1 MQRSEGGWQAAVL
14 LQPRHAITPVTSDK
28 ASAAEAWSFSMEA
41 ADATQIEV
49 LASVGPEPSRHLGAS
64 QREIEK
70 YRCFIPQFPC
80 PAVPPTTF
88 SMAETE
94 MVSQTQANKMTS
106 PAFMA
111 PPLNKLTIKSSL
123 RVKTKP
129 SPREGAFELSL
140 WGRRICKEE
149 HFQLREGHGQSL

>member
-64 QREIEK
+64 QGNREVLLLHST
-70 YRCFIPQFPC
+70 
-80 PAVPPTTF
+80 VP
-88 SMAETE
+88 M
-94 MVSQTQANKMTS
+94 
-106 PAFMA
+106 
-111 PPLNKLTIKSSL
+111 SSG
-123 RVKTKP
+123 P
-129 SPREGAFELSL
+129 SNNILH
-140 WGRRICKEE
+140 GRD
-149 HFQLREGHGQSL
+149 